1 MAKRTLRESEQ
12 LIAKFESMPGSQHVI
27 KALDR
32 VFIYIQPREIEGLVE
47 LIRLKAWERSRVKCN
62 DSTPFEDF
70 SI

>member
-12 LIAKFESMPGSQHVI
+12 LIAKFEAMPGSQHVA

-32 VFIYIQPREIEGLVE
+32 VFLYIQPHEIEGLVE

-70 SI
+70 TI